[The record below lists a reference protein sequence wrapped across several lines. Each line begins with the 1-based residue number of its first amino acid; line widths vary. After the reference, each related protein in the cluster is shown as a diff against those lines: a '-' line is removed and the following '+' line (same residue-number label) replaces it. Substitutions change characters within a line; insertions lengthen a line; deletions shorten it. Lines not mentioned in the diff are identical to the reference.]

1 MKRKTTILFIIS
13 LTLTATFISSALIV
27 KGYASP
33 RDENELSTNL
43 LAFGDYAPDW
53 SLKEVRSDLT
63 KSLSSYRGKV
73 VLLEFFYT
81 ECGACTD
88 SFLPYLLAL
97 RTHYTSNQLAMLSI
111 TIDLVNDDEVTL
123 EDYIALHGITWD
135 VFRDTSTV
143 TDDYEVEY
151 APTFFIIDQNQII
164 HYSRVGHV
172 SDTFLIG
179 EIDKIVDPDNDRS
192 ISEFWQNNW
201 YWFVIGPIAI
211 IILSVLFIQRRRV
224 VLHNREIDQQTIEAR
239 KRRRRKRTR

>member
-43 LAFGDYAPDW
+43 LTFGDYATDW
-53 SLKEVRSDLT
+53 SLKEIRSDLT

-88 SFLPYLLAL
+88 SFLPYLLVL
-97 RTHYTSNQLAMLSI
+97 RTHYASSQLAMLSI

-123 EDYIALHGITWD
+123 EDYIALHGISWD

-143 TDDYEVEY
+143 TTDYEVQY
-151 APTFFIIDQNQII
+151 APTFYIIDQNQIV
-164 HYSRVGHV
+164 HYSHTGVV

-179 EIDKIVDPDNDRS
+179 KIDEIVDSDNNGS

-201 YWFVIGPIAI
+201 YWFVIGSIAI

-224 VLHNREIDQQTIEAR
+224 VLHNRKIDQQTIEAK